1 MEEFTYDLK
10 DRIWKCKNCKIPVMV
25 IPKEGMICPKCN
37 AGMIEMIKGEQKQPS
52 NMPYVFVGKNV
63 PVLKGDGK

>member
-10 DRIWKCKNCKIPVMV
+10 DRVWKCKNCKIPVMV

-37 AGMIEMIKGEQKQPS
+37 AGMIEMIKGEQKQS
-52 NMPYVFVGKNV
+52 RQNMTSVFVR
-63 PVLKGDGK
+63 KGDGK